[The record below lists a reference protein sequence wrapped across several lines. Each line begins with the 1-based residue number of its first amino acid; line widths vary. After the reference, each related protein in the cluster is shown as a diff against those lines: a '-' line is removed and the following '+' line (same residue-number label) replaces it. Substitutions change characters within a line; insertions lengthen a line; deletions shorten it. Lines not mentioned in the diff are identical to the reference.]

1 MKKTSNKI
9 RKNIRKITNKK
20 EPLLIEKKQVVEKV
34 KEEINDNGNYYNILL
49 LKENEIVSSS
59 YIVNCLKFWDINNSN
74 LIKSLSSFVCG
85 WTPNCMLKYNDN
97 ILLVGNHTQ
106 TNGIYIIDIQKYEI
120 IKQIEGFKDAN
131 TIVKL
136 NQDNL
141 ILVGGQ
147 YKDNNYS
154 MILYEFDT
162 NNNSLIMIKEKNQIH
177 NSYIYNIVVLANNFI
192 SCSDDGI
199 KFWNSS
205 K

>member
-1 MKKTSNKI
+1 
-9 RKNIRKITNKK
+9 
-20 EPLLIEKKQVVEKV
+20 
-34 KEEINDNGNYYNILL
+34 
-49 LKENEIVSSS
+49 
-59 YIVNCLKFWDINNSN
+59 
-74 LIKSLSSFVCG
+74 
-85 WTPNCMLKYNDN
+85 MLKYNDN
-97 ILLVGNHTQ
+97 ILLVGNYTS

-136 NQDNL
+136 NRDNL
-141 ILVGGQ
+141 IVVGGQ
-147 YKDNNYS
+147 YNDNNYS

-162 NNNSLIMIKEKNQIH
+162 NNNSLILKKEKDQIH
-177 NSYIYNIVVLANNFI
+177 NSYIKNIVVLDNNFI

>member
-1 MKKTSNKI
+1 
-9 RKNIRKITNKK
+9 
-20 EPLLIEKKQVVEKV
+20 
-34 KEEINDNGNYYNILL
+34 
-49 LKENEIVSSS
+49 
-59 YIVNCLKFWDINNSN
+59 
-74 LIKSLSSFVCG
+74 
-85 WTPNCMLKYNDN
+85 MLKYNDN
-97 ILLVGNHTQ
+97 ILLVGNYTS

-120 IKQIEGFKDAN
+120 IKQIEGFKDVN

-162 NNNSLIMIKEKNQIH
+162 NNNSLILKKEKNQIH
-177 NSYIYNIVVLANNFI
+177 NSYIYNIVVLDNNFI
-192 SCSDDGI
+192 SCSNDGI

>member
-1 MKKTSNKI
+1 M
-9 RKNIRKITNKK
+9 
-20 EPLLIEKKQVVEKV
+20 
-34 KEEINDNGNYYNILL
+34 
-49 LKENEIVSSS
+49 
-59 YIVNCLKFWDINNSN
+59 KFWDINNSN

-97 ILLVGNHTQ
+97 ILLVGNYTS

-141 ILVGGQ
+141 LLVGGQ

-162 NNNSLIMIKEKNQIH
+162 NNNSLILKKEKNQIH
-177 NSYIYNIVVLANNFI
+177 NSYIKNIVVLDNNFI

-199 KFWNSS
+199 KFWNLP